1 MADGRGRRAD
11 SVTEIPAA
19 GWKDVLMR
27 VYEEITNDRVLLVA
41 AGVTFYLL
49 LAMVPALSALVS
61 VYGLFTDPTNIQEQV
76 AVLSGFI
83 PGGGMEILEEQM
95 SRLAEQEQA
104 TLGLTFIIS
113 LGLALW
119 SANAGMKSIFEG
131 MNVAYDEVEERGF
144 IKLTLVSLLFTVCFL
159 IAIIG
164 VLALVLALPALIAL
178 LNLPDSWSWIAQ
190 IAGYILLAVA
200 ISVGIAA
207 IYRWGPSRSNA
218 RWEWITPGMI
228 LSLIVL
234 AIMSVLF
241 TWYAAN
247 FASYNETY
255 GSLGALIG
263 FMTWIWLSVA
273 ILMIGAELNAEL
285 EHQTR
290 RDTTTSPREPMGERG
305 AVVADRVAGGP
316 DRTGGRSRSDQS
328 SDSDPSSDA
337 QPAGRGSGS
346 RRPSASSLWWTAPAM
361 LTLYVLQRRRENKG

>member
-1 MADGRGRRAD
+1 MADGRGRQAR
-11 SVTEIPAA
+11 SVTDIPAA
-19 GWKDVLMR
+19 GWKDVLLR
-27 VYEEITNDRVLLVA
+27 VYQEITDDRVLLVA

-61 VYGLFTDPTNIQEQV
+61 VYGLFTDPTQIQEQI
-76 AVLSGFI
+76 AMLSGFI
-83 PGGGMEILEEQM
+83 PGGGMEILEQQM
-95 SRLAEQEQA
+95 SRLASQGKT
-104 TLGLTFIIS
+104 TLGLTFAIS

-159 IAIIG
+159 VSIVA

-178 LNLPDSWSWIAQ
+178 FNLPDSWSWIAQ

-200 ISVGIAA
+200 VSLGIAA
-207 IYRWGPSRSNA
+207 IYRWGPSRANA

-228 LSLIVL
+228 VSLIVL
-234 AIMSVLF
+234 VVMSVIF

-247 FASYNETY
+247 FGSYNETY

-263 FMTWIWLSVA
+263 FMTWIWLAVA

-316 DRTGGRSRSDQS
+316 DRTGGRSRSETS
-328 SDSDPSSDA
+328 SDSNTQSGHET
-337 QPAGRGSGS
+337 GRKASS

-361 LTLYVLQRRRENKG
+361 LTLYVLQRRREKKG

>member
-1 MADGRGRRAD
+1 
-11 SVTEIPAA
+11 
-19 GWKDVLMR
+19 MR
-27 VYEEITNDRVLLVA
+27 VYEEITGDRVLLVA

-49 LAMVPALSALVS
+49 LALVPALSALVS
-61 VYGLFTDPTNIQEQV
+61 VYGLFTDATNIQEQV
-76 AVLSGFI
+76 TVLSGFI

-95 SRLAEQEQA
+95 SRLASQEDA

-131 MNVAYDEVEERGF
+131 MNVAYDEVEKRGF

-159 IAIIG
+159 VSMVA
-164 VLALVLALPALIAL
+164 VLTLVLALPALVAM
-178 LNLPDSWSWIAQ
+178 LNLPDSWSWVAQ
-190 IAGYILLAVA
+190 IAGYVLLAVA
-200 ISVGIAA
+200 VSLGIAA
-207 IYRWGPSRSNA
+207 IYRWGPSRANA

-234 AIMSVLF
+234 AVMSVLF

-247 FASYNETY
+247 FAAYNETY
-255 GSLGALIG
+255 GSLGAIIG
-263 FMTWIWLSVA
+263 FMTWIWLATA

-285 EHQTR
+285 EHQTS

-305 AVVADRVAGGP
+305 AVVADRVAGGS
-316 DRTGGRSRSDQS
+316 DRTGGRSRSDRS
-328 SDSDPSSDA
+328 SQNGAPHDGEA
-337 QPAGRGSGS
+337 VTRKQS

-361 LTLYVLQRRRENKG
+361 LTLYVLQRRRENNRR